1 MSGAEYSNARV
12 CARGSVLEVSLD
24 IKNRTRE
31 TWTPETFS
39 LGWQFFDPQSNLFIQ
54 EGAWTPVAGNIAPGA
69 AAKFEISIPFPP
81 EAGAYEIYVSH
92 IQPSCGWAFAR
103 GQAFL
108 RILVNALAEGDN
120 SRIVEV
126 DNSRIAEGDNSQI
139 HVLAQEIATV
149 RWLRWRRFWTALPM
163 LFASPLRTIAQ
174 NHRLI
179 RSMARRDILARYRG
193 SFGDV
198 FWTVLNP
205 LLLMATYFF
214 VFGIVLR
221 TRFGAD
227 QSRTGFALYFLA
239 GMLPWLAFSEPVGRA
254 ASVILEHRNFVKKLV
269 FPLDTL
275 PVNQV
280 VSGLVT
286 ELFGAAVFVAGLL
299 VMRHTVPAAVLWL
312 PVLLV
317 PQLLF
322 TLGICWFLAAL
333 GVYMR
338 DLGQIMA
345 LVLTL
350 WFFITPICYPEST
363 NLSPAIAAVMRQ
375 NPLYVLVRGYR
386 AVFLEGHAP
395 EFLPVLKLWAIAL
408 ALFFLGHVWFYRL
421 RKSFAD
427 VI

>member
-1 MSGAEYSNARV
+1 MSYRDVRV
-12 CARGSVLEVSLD
+12 QARGSVLEASLS
-24 IKNRTRE
+24 IENKSRQ
-31 TWTPETFS
+31 TWTNQNFS
-39 LGWQFFDPQSNLFIQ
+39 LGWQFFDPQSNRFLQ
-54 EGAWTPVAGNIAPGA
+54 EGAWTPVAGDVAPGEA
-69 AAKFEISIPFPP
+69 ARFELSIPVPD
-81 EAGAYEIYVSH
+81 AGAYEIYVSH
-92 IQPSCGWAFAR
+92 IQPPASWAYAR
-103 GQAFL
+103 GEPFL
-108 RILVNALAEGDN
+108 RILVEASEGGLQ
-120 SRIVEV
+120 VV
-126 DNSRIAEGDNSQI
+126 
-139 HVLAQEIATV
+139 AQEMATL
-149 RWLRWRRFWTALPM
+149 RSLRWRRIRAALPR
-163 LFASPLRTIAQ
+163 LFASPVRTIAQ

-193 SFGDV
+193 SFGDF
-198 FWTVLNP
+198 FWTILNP

-214 VFGIVLR
+214 VFGIVLQNR
-221 TRFGAD
+221 YGAD
-227 QSRTGFALYFLA
+227 QSRTGFALYFIA

-275 PVNQV
+275 PVNHV
-280 VSGLVT
+280 LAGLVT
-286 ELFGAAVFVAGLL
+286 ELFGAGVFIAALL
-299 VMRHTVPAAVLWL
+299 IIRHSVPAAVLWL

-322 TLGICWFLAAL
+322 TLGLCWFLAAL

-345 LVLTL
+345 LVLTI
-350 WFFITPICYPEST
+350 WFFITPICYQEST
-363 NLSPAIAAVMRQ
+363 NLSPAVLAVMRQ
-375 NPLYVLVRGYR
+375 NPLYTLVRGYR

-395 EFLPVLKLWAIAL
+395 ELLPLVKLWVIAL

>member
-1 MSGAEYSNARV
+1 MNAEYLDIAVR
-12 CARGSVLEVSLD
+12 AQEGLLKVSLAAR
-24 IKNRTRE
+24 NRSRE
-31 TWTPETFS
+31 IWKPENFS
-39 LGWQFFDPQSNLFIQ
+39 LGWQFFDPQSNRFIE
-54 EGAWTPVAGNIAPGA
+54 EGAWTPVAGNVSPGETA
-69 AAKFEISIPFPP
+69 SFEISIPFPP

-92 IQPSCGWAFAR
+92 IQPSEGWAYSR
-103 GQAFL
+103 GEPFL
-108 RILVNALAEGDN
+108 RILVHAADGD
-120 SRIVEV
+120 V
-126 DNSRIAEGDNSQI
+126 Q
-139 HVLAQEIATV
+139 VLAQEITTV
-149 RWLRWRRFWTALPM
+149 RSLRWRRIWTALPK
-163 LFASPLRTIAQ
+163 LFASPLRTLVQ

-179 RSMARRDILARYRG
+179 GSMARRDILARYRG

-205 LLLMATYFF
+205 LLLMTTYFF

-286 ELFGAAVFVAGLL
+286 ELFGAGVFVAGLL
-299 VMRHTVPAAVLWL
+299 IIRHSLPAAVLWL
-312 PVLLV
+312 PVLLI

-322 TLGICWFLAAL
+322 TLGVCWFLAAL

-363 NLSPAIAAVMRQ
+363 NLSPAIEAVMRQ
-375 NPLYVLVRGYR
+375 NPLYMLVRGYR

-395 EFLPVLKLWAIAL
+395 ELLPLVKLWAIAL

>member
-1 MSGAEYSNARV
+1 MSAEYRDVQVRV
-12 CARGSVLEVSLD
+12 EGSALEVSLSMAN
-24 IKNRTRE
+24 KSRE
-31 TWTPETFS
+31 TWSPENFS
-39 LGWQFFDPQSNLFIQ
+39 LGWQFFDPQSNRFIE
-54 EGAWTPVAGNIAPGA
+54 EGAWIPVAGAVGPNAN
-69 AAKFEISIPFPP
+69 AKFAISIPFPP
-81 EAGAYEIYVSH
+81 EPGEYEIYVSH
-92 IQPSCGWAFAR
+92 IESPGGWAYSR
-103 GQAFL
+103 GEPFL
-108 RILVNALAEGDN
+108 RILIHAGDGGL
-120 SRIVEV
+120 RILE
-126 DNSRIAEGDNSQI
+126 
-139 HVLAQEIATV
+139 QEITTV
-149 RWLRWRRFWTALPM
+149 RSLRRRQIWAALPK
-163 LFASPLRTIAQ
+163 LFATPVRTIAQ

-198 FWTVLNP
+198 FWTILNP
-205 LLLMATYFF
+205 LLLMTTYFF
-214 VFGIVLR
+214 VFGIVLQS
-221 TRFGAD
+221 RFGAD

-254 ASVILEHRNFVKKLV
+254 AYVILEHRNFVKKLV

-286 ELFGAAVFVAGLL
+286 ELFGAGVFVAGLL
-299 VMRHTVPAAVLWL
+299 IIRHTLPLAVLWL
-312 PVLLV
+312 PVLLI

-345 LVLTL
+345 LVLTM
-350 WFFITPICYPEST
+350 WFFITPICYQEST
-363 NLSPAIAAVMRQ
+363 NLSPAISAVMRQ

-395 EFLPVLKLWAIAL
+395 ELVPLLKLWAIAL
-408 ALFFLGHVWFYRL
+408 VLFFLGHVWFYRL

>member
-1 MSGAEYSNARV
+1 MSAEYSELRILP
-12 CARGSVLEVSLD
+12 RGSVLEVSVS
-24 IKNRTRE
+24 IKNKSRE
-31 TWTPETFS
+31 TWTPEKFS
-39 LGWQFFDPQSNLFIQ
+39 LGWQFYDPQSSVFIE
-54 EGAWTPVAGNIAPGA
+54 EGAWTPLSADVPPGA
-69 AAKFEISIPFPP
+69 SAQFEIAIPIPSDS
-81 EAGAYEIYVSH
+81 GGYEVYLSH
-92 IQPSCGWAFAR
+92 IQQPGGWGYAR
-103 GQAFL
+103 GERFVHIGVEAVDGQL
-108 RILVNALAEGDN
+108 RILE
-120 SRIVEV
+120 
-126 DNSRIAEGDNSQI
+126 
-139 HVLAQEIATV
+139 QEITTV
-149 RWLRWRRFWTALPM
+149 RSLRWRRIWAALPK
-163 LFASPLRTIAQ
+163 LIASPVRTVVQ

-221 TRFGAD
+221 RPD
-227 QSRTGFALYFLA
+227 QSRSAFALYFLA

-254 ASVILEHRNFVKKLV
+254 SYVILEYRNFVKKLV

-286 ELFGAAVFVAGLL
+286 ELFGAGIFIVALL
-299 VMRHTVPAAVLWL
+299 IIRHAVPAAVLWL
-312 PVLLV
+312 PVLLI

-345 LVLTL
+345 LVLTI
-350 WFFITPICYPEST
+350 WFFLTPICYPEST

-375 NPLYVLVRGYR
+375 NPLYLLVRGYR

-395 EFLPVLKLWAIAL
+395 ELYPLVKFWAIAL
-408 ALFFLGHVWFYRL
+408 VLFFLGHVWFYRL
-421 RKSFAD
+421 RKNFAD

>member
-1 MSGAEYSNARV
+1 VNVQVRAQGTELQISV
-12 CARGSVLEVSLD
+12 VLE
-24 IKNRTRE
+24 NRSRH
-31 TWTPETFS
+31 TWTSENFS
-39 LGWQFFDPQSNLFIQ
+39 LGWQLYDPQSSVFIE
-54 EGAWTPVAGNIAPGA
+54 EGAWTPVSTDVPPGST
-69 AAKFEISIPFPP
+69 AKFDIAIPIQP
-81 EAGAYEIYVSH
+81 ASGAYEVYVSP
-92 IQPSCGWAFAR
+92 IQTPSGWAYHR
-103 GQAFL
+103 GERFL
-108 RILVNALAEGDN
+108 HINVAAE
-120 SRIVEV
+120 
-126 DNSRIAEGDNSQI
+126 NSQLQI
-139 HVLAQEIATV
+139 LGSEITTV
-149 RWLRWRRFWTALPM
+149 RALRWRRMWAALPK
-163 LFASPLRTIAQ
+163 LIAAPVRAIVQ

-214 VFGIVLR
+214 VFGVVLR
-221 TRFGAD
+221 RPD
-227 QSRTGFALYFLA
+227 QSRSAFALYFLA

-254 ASVILEHRNFVKKLV
+254 AFVILEYRNFVKKLV

-280 VSGLVT
+280 LSGLVT
-286 ELFGAAVFVAGLL
+286 ELFGAGIFVAALL
-299 VMRHTVPAAVLWL
+299 IIRHAVPAAVLWL
-312 PVLLV
+312 PVLLI

-345 LVLTL
+345 LVLTI

-363 NLSPAIAAVMRQ
+363 NLSPAIAALMRQ
-375 NPLYVLVRGYR
+375 NPLYILVREYR
-386 AVFLEGHAP
+386 EVFLEGHAP
-395 EFLPVLKLWAIAL
+395 ELYPLAKLWAIAL
-408 ALFFLGHVWFYRL
+408 VLFFLGHVWFYRL

>member
-1 MSGAEYSNARV
+1 MKVQLRV
-12 CARGSVLEVSLD
+12 QAATLEISVVVENKS
-24 IKNRTRE
+24 RQ
-31 TWTPETFS
+31 TWTPDNFS
-39 LGWQFFDPQSNLFIQ
+39 LGWQLYDPRSSVFIE
-54 EGAWTPVAGNIAPGA
+54 EGAWTPVAADVPPGSSAQFDIA
-69 AAKFEISIPFPP
+69 IPFQPDS
-81 EAGAYEIYVSH
+81 GSYEVYLSP
-92 IQPSCGWAFAR
+92 IQKPGGWGYAR
-103 GQAFL
+103 GERFL
-108 RILVNALAEGDN
+108 RIGVEAVDGRL
-120 SRIVEV
+120 RILE
-126 DNSRIAEGDNSQI
+126 N
-139 HVLAQEIATV
+139 EITTV
-149 RWLRWRRFWTALPM
+149 RSLRWRRMWAALPK
-163 LFASPLRTIAQ
+163 LIASPVRTVVQ

-214 VFGIVLR
+214 VFGIVLQ
-221 TRFGAD
+221 TRFGPD
-227 QSRTGFALYFLA
+227 QSRTSFALYFLA
-239 GMLPWLAFSEPVGRA
+239 GMLPWLAFSEPAGRA
-254 ASVILEHRNFVKKLV
+254 AYVILEHRNFVKKLV

-286 ELFGAAVFVAGLL
+286 ELFGAAVFVTGLL
-299 VMRHTVPAAVLWL
+299 IVRHTVPATVLWL
-312 PVLLV
+312 PVLII

-322 TLGICWFLAAL
+322 TLGVCWFLAAL

-350 WFFITPICYPEST
+350 WFFITPICYPESAK
-363 NLSPAIAAVMRQ
+363 LSPVISAVMRE

-395 EFLPVLKLWAIAL
+395 ELFPLLKLWAIAL

>member
-1 MSGAEYSNARV
+1 MTAGYRDVRV
-12 CARGSVLEVSLD
+12 RAKGSVLEVSLS
-24 IKNRTRE
+24 ITNKSRE
-31 TWTPETFS
+31 TWTPGNFS
-39 LGWQFFDPQSNLFIQ
+39 LGAQFFDPQSNVFIE
-54 EGAWTPVAGNIAPGA
+54 EGSWTPVSGDVPPGA
-69 AAKFEISIPFPP
+69 AANFEISIPFST
-81 EAGAYEIYVSH
+81 EAGAYEIYLSH
-92 IQPSCGWAFAR
+92 IQAQNGWAYSR
-103 GQAFL
+103 GEPFL
-108 RILVNALAEGDN
+108 HILVEAAADEPGAQL
-120 SRIVEV
+120 R
-126 DNSRIAEGDNSQI
+126 
-139 HVLAQEIATV
+139 VLEQEITTV
-149 RWLRWRRFWTALPM
+149 RSLRLRRMWAALPK
-163 LFASPLRTIAQ
+163 LFASPLRTIGQ

-205 LLLMATYFF
+205 LLLMSTYFF
-214 VFGIVLR
+214 VFGIVLQS
-221 TRFGAD
+221 RFPGD
-227 QSRTGFALYFLA
+227 RSRTGFALYFLA

-254 ASVILEHRNFVKKLV
+254 ASVILEHRSFVKKLV

-280 VSGLVT
+280 LAGLVT
-286 ELFGAAVFVAGLL
+286 ELFAAGVFIAGLL
-299 VMRHTVPAAVLWL
+299 IIRHTVPAAVLWL
-312 PVLLV
+312 PALLI

-350 WFFITPICYPEST
+350 WFFITPICYPESA
-363 NLSPAIAAVMRQ
+363 NLSPTILAVMRQ
-375 NPLYVLVRGYR
+375 NPLYTLVRGYR

-395 EFLPVLKLWAIAL
+395 ELLPLVKLWVIAL
-408 ALFFLGHVWFYRL
+408 VLFFLGHVWFYRL

>member
-1 MSGAEYSNARV
+1 MNAQVSAQGAVVQIAAVVENKSRQ
-12 CARGSVLEVSLD
+12 
-24 IKNRTRE
+24 
-31 TWTPETFS
+31 TWTPENFS
-39 LGWQFFDPQSNLFIQ
+39 LGWQLYDPQTSVFIE
-54 EGAWTPVAGNIAPGA
+54 EGAWTPVSTDVPPGA
-69 AAKFEISIPFPP
+69 SASFDLEIPFQ
-81 EAGAYEIYVSH
+81 ADSGAYEIYVSP
-92 IQPSCGWAFAR
+92 IQPPDGWGYAR
-103 GQAFL
+103 GEQFSHIVVEAVDGQL
-108 RILVNALAEGDN
+108 RILE
-120 SRIVEV
+120 
-126 DNSRIAEGDNSQI
+126 
-139 HVLAQEIATV
+139 QEITTM
-149 RWLRWRRFWTALPM
+149 RWLRWRRMWSALPK
-163 LFASPLRTIAQ
+163 LVASPVRTVVQ

-214 VFGIVLR
+214 VFGIILQ
-221 TRFGAD
+221 TRFGPD

-254 ASVILEHRNFVKKLV
+254 AYVILEHRNFVKKLV

-286 ELFGAAVFVAGLL
+286 ELFGAAVFVVGLL
-299 VMRHTVPAAVLWL
+299 VVRHTLPATVLWL
-312 PVLLV
+312 PVLV
-317 PQLLF
+317 IPQMLF

-350 WFFITPICYPEST
+350 WFFVTPICYPEST
-363 NLSPAIAAVMRQ
+363 RLSPAISAVMRQ
-375 NPLYVLVRGYR
+375 NPLYILVRLYR
-386 AVFLEGHAP
+386 EIFLEARAP
-395 EFLPVLKLWAIAL
+395 ELYPLAKLWVIAL
-408 ALFFLGHVWFYRL
+408 VLFFLGHVWFYRL

>member
-1 MSGAEYSNARV
+1 MNAEYLDIAVRV
-12 CARGSVLEVSLD
+12 QEGLLKVSLAVR
-24 IKNRTRE
+24 NRSRE
-31 TWTPETFS
+31 IWKPENFS
-39 LGWQFFDPQSNLFIQ
+39 IGWQFFDPQSHRFIK
-54 EGAWTPVAGNIAPGA
+54 EGAWTPVASNISPGETA
-69 AAKFEISIPFPP
+69 SLEISIAFPP

-92 IQPSCGWAFAR
+92 IQPSEGWAYSR
-103 GQAFL
+103 GEPFL
-108 RILVNALAEGDN
+108 RILVHAADGD
-120 SRIVEV
+120 VQV
-126 DNSRIAEGDNSQI
+126 Q
-139 HVLAQEIATV
+139 AQEITTV
-149 RWLRWRRFWTALPM
+149 RSLRWRRFWAALPQ

-179 RSMARRDILARYRG
+179 GSMARRDILARYRG

-205 LLLMATYFF
+205 LLLMTTYFF

-221 TRFGAD
+221 TRFGPD

-286 ELFGAAVFVAGLL
+286 ELFGAGVFVAGLL
-299 VMRHTVPAAVLWL
+299 IIRHSLPAAVLWL
-312 PVLLV
+312 PVLLI

-322 TLGICWFLAAL
+322 TLGVCWFLAAL

-375 NPLYVLVRGYR
+375 NPLYMLVRGYR

-395 EFLPVLKLWAIAL
+395 ELVPLVKLWAIAL

>member
-1 MSGAEYSNARV
+1 MNAEYLDIDVRV
-12 CARGSVLEVSLD
+12 QEAVLKVSLTVR
-24 IKNRTRE
+24 NRSRE
-31 TWTPETFS
+31 TWTPENFS
-39 LGWQFFDPQSNLFIQ
+39 LGWQFFDPQIHRFIE
-54 EGAWTPVAGNIAPGA
+54 EGEWIPAPYEVRPGA
-69 AAKFEISIPFPP
+69 SAKFEVSIPFPP
-81 EAGAYEIYVSH
+81 EAGAYEMYLSH
-92 IQPSCGWAFAR
+92 IQPSSGWAYA
-103 GQAFL
+103 GGEPFL
-108 RILVNALAEGDN
+108 RILVDAADGQIL
-120 SRIVEV
+120 IV
-126 DNSRIAEGDNSQI
+126 
-139 HVLAQEIATV
+139 AQEITTV
-149 RWLRWRRFWTALPM
+149 RSLRWRRIWAALPK
-163 LFASPLRTIAQ
+163 LLASPLRTIAQ

-179 RSMARRDILARYRG
+179 GSMARRDILARYRG

-198 FWTVLNP
+198 FWTILNP

-214 VFGIVLR
+214 VFGIVLQS
-221 TRFGAD
+221 RFGPD

-254 ASVILEHRNFVKKLV
+254 AYVILEHRNFVKKLV

-286 ELFGAAVFVAGLL
+286 ELFGAGVFVAGLL
-299 VMRHTVPAAVLWL
+299 IIRHSVPAAVLWL
-312 PVLLV
+312 PVLLI

-345 LVLTL
+345 LVLTM
-350 WFFITPICYPEST
+350 WFFITPICYQEST
-363 NLSPAIAAVMRQ
+363 ALSPVISAVMRK

-395 EFLPVLKLWAIAL
+395 EFLPLAKLWVIAL
-408 ALFFLGHVWFYRL
+408 VFFFLGHVWFYRL

>member
-1 MSGAEYSNARV
+1 
-12 CARGSVLEVSLD
+12 
-24 IKNRTRE
+24 
-31 TWTPETFS
+31 
-39 LGWQFFDPQSNLFIQ
+39 
-54 EGAWTPVAGNIAPGA
+54 
-69 AAKFEISIPFPP
+69 
-81 EAGAYEIYVSH
+81 
-92 IQPSCGWAFAR
+92 
-103 GQAFL
+103 
-108 RILVNALAEGDN
+108 
-120 SRIVEV
+120 
-126 DNSRIAEGDNSQI
+126 
-139 HVLAQEIATV
+139 
-149 RWLRWRRFWTALPM
+149 
-163 LFASPLRTIAQ
+163 
-174 NHRLI
+174 
-179 RSMARRDILARYRG
+179 MARRDILARYRG

-214 VFGIVLR
+214 VFGIVLQN
-221 TRFGAD
+221 RFGPD

-254 ASVILEHRNFVKKLV
+254 AYVILEHRNFVKKLV

-286 ELFGAAVFVAGLL
+286 ELFGAGVFIAGLL
-299 VMRHTVPAAVLWL
+299 IIRHSVPIAVLWL

-322 TLGICWFLAAL
+322 TLGVCWFLAAL

-350 WFFITPICYPEST
+350 WFFITPICYQEST
-363 NLSPAIAAVMRQ
+363 NLVARD
-375 NPLYVLVRGYR
+375 LG
-386 AVFLEGHAP
+386 GDAP
-395 EFLPVLKLWAIAL
+395 ESAVRAGARVSRGISGRPRAGAASAGEVVGHRAGFI
-408 ALFFLGHVWFYRL
+408 FSGHVWFYRL

>member
-1 MSGAEYSNARV
+1 MNVQVSAQA
-12 CARGSVLEVSLD
+12 ALLEISLS
-24 IKNRTRE
+24 IENKSRQ

-39 LGWQFFDPQSNLFIQ
+39 LGWQLYDPQSSVFI
-54 EGAWTPVAGNIAPGA
+54 EDGAWTPVAADVPPGA
-69 AAKFEISIPFPP
+69 SAQFDIQIPFQP
-81 EAGAYEIYVSH
+81 GSGGYEVYVSP
-92 IQPSCGWAFAR
+92 IQSPGGWAYAR
-103 GQAFL
+103 GDRFL
-108 RILVNALAEGDN
+108 RIRVEAQDSAL
-120 SRIVEV
+120 
-126 DNSRIAEGDNSQI
+126 QI
-139 HVLAQEIATV
+139 LGHEITT
-149 RWLRWRRFWTALPM
+149 LRFLRLHRMWAALPR
-163 LFASPLRTIAQ
+163 LLASPLRSIFQ
-174 NHRLI
+174 NRRLI

-214 VFGIVLR
+214 VFGVVLR
-221 TRFGAD
+221 RPD
-227 QSRTGFALYFLA
+227 QSRSAFALYFLA

-254 ASVILEHRNFVKKLV
+254 AFVILEYRNFVKKLV

-286 ELFGAAVFVAGLL
+286 ELFGAGIFVAALL
-299 VMRHTVPAAVLWL
+299 IIRHAVPAAVLWL
-312 PVLLV
+312 PALLI

-345 LVLTL
+345 LVLTI

-363 NLSPAIAAVMRQ
+363 NLSPPIAALMRQ
-375 NPLYVLVRGYR
+375 NPLYILVREYR
-386 AVFLEGHAP
+386 EIFLEGHAP
-395 EFLPVLKLWAIAL
+395 ELFPLVKLWAIAL
-408 ALFFLGHVWFYRL
+408 VLFFLGHVWFYRL

>member
-1 MSGAEYSNARV
+1 MSAQYQDVAVRAQGAELKLSFALLNQSR
-12 CARGSVLEVSLD
+12 EVWKPGRL
-24 IKNRTRE
+24 
-31 TWTPETFS
+31 S
-39 LGWQFFDPQSNLFIQ
+39 LGWQFFDPDSHLFLE
-54 EGAWTPVAGNIAPGA
+54 EGAWVALEREVAPGES
-69 AAKFEISIPFPP
+69 AKFELSIAFPP
-81 EAGAYEIYVSH
+81 QDGAYEIYVSY
-92 IQPSCGWAFAR
+92 IEASEWAYAR
-103 GQAFL
+103 GESFL
-108 RILVNALAEGDN
+108 RILAESSNGQLRLLDH
-120 SRIVEV
+120 
-126 DNSRIAEGDNSQI
+126 QI
-139 HVLAQEIATV
+139 TTV
-149 RWLRWRRFWTALPM
+149 RALGWRRFWSALPG
-163 LFASPLRTIAQ
+163 LFASPVRTIVQ
-174 NHRLI
+174 NRRLI

-198 FWTVLNP
+198 FWTILNP
-205 LLLMATYFF
+205 LLLMTTYFF
-214 VFGIVLR
+214 VFGVVLQ
-221 TRFGAD
+221 TRFGPN

-254 ASVILEHRNFVKKLV
+254 AYVVLEHRNFVKKLV

-286 ELFGAAVFVAGLL
+286 EFFGAGVFVAALL
-299 VMRHTVPAAVLWL
+299 IIQHTVPAAVLWL
-312 PVLLV
+312 PLLLL

-322 TLGICWFLAAL
+322 TLGVCWFLAAL

-363 NLSPAIAAVMRQ
+363 NLSPAISAVMRQ

-395 EFLPVLKLWAIAL
+395 ELLPLVKLWIIAL

-421 RKSFAD
+421 RKNFAD

>member
-1 MSGAEYSNARV
+1 MSADYSDVRV
-12 CARGSVLEVSLD
+12 AARGAVVQVSLTVE
-24 IKNRTRE
+24 NNSRE
-31 TWTPETFS
+31 TWTKENFS
-39 LGWQFFDPQSNLFIQ
+39 FGWQFFDPQTNLFIV
-54 EGAWTPVAGNIAPGA
+54 EGAWTPIARDVAPRTSEQ
-69 AAKFEISIPFPP
+69 FEISIPMPP
-81 EAGAYEIYVSH
+81 EPGEYEIYLSH
-92 IQPSCGWAFAR
+92 MRPPEGWAYAR
-103 GQAFL
+103 GERFVRISVVVAANGEIRVL
-108 RILVNALAEGDN
+108 RH
-120 SRIVEV
+120 EV
-126 DNSRIAEGDNSQI
+126 T
-139 HVLAQEIATV
+139 TV
-149 RWLRWRRFWTALPM
+149 RAVRWQRIRRALPR
-163 LFASPLRTIAQ
+163 LFASPVRTITL

-179 RSMARRDILARYRG
+179 GSMARRDILARYRG

-198 FWTVLNP
+198 FWTILNP
-205 LLLMATYFF
+205 LLLMSTYFF
-214 VFGIVLR
+214 VFGIVLQS
-221 TRFGAD
+221 RFGPD
-227 QSRTGFALYFLA
+227 QSRTAFALYFLA

-254 ASVILEHRNFVKKLV
+254 AYVILEHRNFVKKLV

-286 ELFGAAVFVAGLL
+286 ELFGALVFVAGLL
-299 VMRHTVPAAVLWL
+299 IIRHTVPAAVLWL
-312 PVLLV
+312 PVLLI
-317 PQLLF
+317 PQLLL

-345 LVLTL
+345 LVLTV
-350 WFFITPICYPEST
+350 WFFVTPICYPESK
-363 NLSPAIAAVMRQ
+363 NLSPLVTAAMRV

-395 EFLPVLKLWAIAL
+395 ELAPLLKLWAVAL

>member
-1 MSGAEYSNARV
+1 MKAEVRAQGTELQISI
-12 CARGSVLEVSLD
+12 VLE
-24 IKNRTRE
+24 NRSRQI
-31 TWTPETFS
+31 WTPENFS
-39 LGWQFFDPQSNLFIQ
+39 LGWQLYDPQSSVFI
-54 EGAWTPVAGNIAPGA
+54 EDGAWTPVSTDVPPGST
-69 AAKFEISIPFPP
+69 AKFDIAIPFQPDS
-81 EAGAYEIYVSH
+81 GSYEVYVSP
-92 IQPSCGWAFAR
+92 IEKPSGWAYDR
-103 GQAFL
+103 GERFL
-108 RILVNALAEGDN
+108 RVDVSAE
-120 SRIVEV
+120 
-126 DNSRIAEGDNSQI
+126 NSQLQ
-139 HVLAQEIATV
+139 VLGQEITTV
-149 RWLRWRRFWTALPM
+149 RSLRWRSFFRALPR
-163 LFASPLRTIAQ
+163 LIAAPVLAIAQ

-214 VFGIVLR
+214 VFGVVLR
-221 TRFGAD
+221 RPD
-227 QSRTGFALYFLA
+227 QSRSAFALYFLA

-254 ASVILEHRNFVKKLV
+254 AFVILEYRNFVKKLV

-286 ELFGAAVFVAGLL
+286 ELFGAGIFVAALL
-299 VMRHTVPAAVLWL
+299 IIRHAVPAAVLWL
-312 PVLLV
+312 PVMLI

-345 LVLTL
+345 LILTI
-350 WFFITPICYPEST
+350 WFFITPICYPESA
-363 NLSPAIAAVMRQ
+363 NLSPAIAALMRQ
-375 NPLYVLVRGYR
+375 NPLYILVREYR
-386 AVFLEGHAP
+386 EIFLEGHAP
-395 EFLPVLKLWAIAL
+395 EIYPLAKLWAIAL

>member
-1 MSGAEYSNARV
+1 MSPQYRDIQLRTQASELRI
-12 CARGSVLEVSLD
+12 SVVIE
-24 IKNRTRE
+24 NRSRK
-31 TWTPETFS
+31 TWTPDNFS
-39 LGWQFFDPQSNLFIQ
+39 LGWQFYDPQSGSFIE
-54 EGAWTPVAGNIAPGA
+54 EGAWTPVSADVPPGA
-69 AAKFEISIPFPP
+69 AATFDIAIPFPP
-81 EAGAYEIYVSH
+81 DSGGYEVYLSP
-92 IQPSCGWAFAR
+92 IQQPDGWAYDR
-103 GQAFL
+103 GEQFL
-108 RILVNALAEGDN
+108 RIGLEALDG
-120 SRIVEV
+120 SLR
-126 DNSRIAEGDNSQI
+126 
-139 HVLAQEIATV
+139 VLTNEITTV
-149 RWLRWRRFWTALPM
+149 RALRWRRICSALPK
-163 LFASPLRTIAQ
+163 LLAAPVRAIAQ

-221 TRFGAD
+221 TRFGPD
-227 QSRTGFALYFLA
+227 QSRTAFALYFLA

-254 ASVILEHRNFVKKLV
+254 AFVIMEHRNFVKKLV

-286 ELFGAAVFVAGLL
+286 ELFGAGVFVAALL
-299 VMRHTVPAAVLWL
+299 VIRHAVPAAVLWL

-322 TLGICWFLAAL
+322 TLGVCWFLAAL

-345 LVLTL
+345 LVLTI

-363 NLSPAIAAVMRQ
+363 SLSPAITAVMRQ

-386 AVFLEGHAP
+386 DVFLDGHAP
-395 EFLPVLKLWAIAL
+395 ELFPLLKIWAIAL
-408 ALFFLGHVWFYRL
+408 VVFYLGYVWFYRL

>member
-1 MSGAEYSNARV
+1 MNHRARNRRASRAAYQNLEVRAAGAT
-12 CARGSVLEVSLD
+12 LEVSLTLPNSPRE
-24 IKNRTRE
+24 KNSSVGCQFYDPAAGLFIE
-31 TWTPETFS
+31 EGPWTPAA
-39 LGWQFFDPQSNLFIQ
+39 PK
-54 EGAWTPVAGNIAPGA
+54 VALA
-69 AAKFEISIPFPP
+69 IPFPP
-81 EAGAYEIYVSH
+81 APGSYELRIAEVG
-92 IQPSCGWAFAR
+92 PEGWAHAR
-103 GQAFL
+103 GRPFL
-108 RILVNALAEGDN
+108 RILAEVNDGGKV
-120 SRIVEV
+120 R
-126 DNSRIAEGDNSQI
+126 
-139 HVLAQEIATV
+139 VLSEEITTLRAI
-149 RWLRWRRFWTALPM
+149 RWWSFWTELPK
-163 LFASPLRTIAQ
+163 LFARPLRAIAQ

-205 LLLMATYFF
+205 LLLMSTYFF
-214 VFGIVLR
+214 VFGIVLQ
-221 TRFGAD
+221 TRFGPD

-254 ASVILEHRNFVKKLV
+254 ASVILEYRNFVKKLV

-286 ELFGAAVFVAGLL
+286 EFFGAGVFVCGLL
-299 VMRHTVPAAVLWL
+299 IIRHAIPASVLWL
-312 PVLLV
+312 PALLV

-322 TLGICWFLAAL
+322 TLGVCWFLAAL

-363 NLSPAIAAVMRQ
+363 NLSPLVTATMRQ
-375 NPLYVLVRGYR
+375 NPLYILVRGYR
-386 AVFLEGHAP
+386 DVFLEGHAP
-395 EFLPVLKLWAIAL
+395 ELMPLAKLWVIAL
-408 ALFFLGHVWFYRL
+408 AAFFLGHVWFYRL

>member
-1 MSGAEYSNARV
+1 MSSAEYSGVQVRV
-12 CARGSVLEVSLD
+12 QGSVLEVSLAIENKSRD
-24 IKNRTRE
+24 I
-31 TWTPETFS
+31 WTPANFS
-39 LGWQFFDPQSNLFIQ
+39 LGRQFFDPQSNLFIE
-54 EGAWTPVAGNIAPGA
+54 EGAWTPPAGDVPPGA
-69 AAKFEISIPFPP
+69 KGKFEIAIPFPP
-81 EAGAYEIYVSH
+81 ETGAYEIYVSH
-92 IQPSCGWAFAR
+92 IQQPGGWAYR
-103 GQAFL
+103 HGQPFL
-108 RILVNALAEGDN
+108 RIV
-120 SRIVEV
+120 VEAS
-126 DNSRIAEGDNSQI
+126 DGQLR
-139 HVLAQEIATV
+139 VLQNEITT
-149 RWLRWRRFWTALPM
+149 LRSLHWRRAWAALPK
-163 LFASPLRTIAQ
+163 LFASPVRTIAQ

-198 FWTVLNP
+198 FWTLLNP

-239 GMLPWLAFSEPVGRA
+239 GMLPWLAFSEPVGRSA
-254 ASVILEHRNFVKKLV
+254 YVILEHRNFVKKLV

-299 VMRHTVPAAVLWL
+299 IIRHTVPAAVLWL

-322 TLGICWFLAAL
+322 TLGVCWFLAAL

-338 DLGQIMA
+338 DLGQIMT
-345 LVLTL
+345 LILTL

-363 NLSPAIAAVMRQ
+363 NLSPAISAVIRQ

-395 EFLPVLKLWAIAL
+395 ELLPLVKLWAIAL

>member
-1 MSGAEYSNARV
+1 MSSGEYRDIQV
-12 CARGSVLEVSLD
+12 GTEGSELEVSLS
-24 IKNRTRE
+24 IENKSRA
-31 TWTPETFS
+31 TWTPENLS
-39 LGWQFFDPQSNLFIQ
+39 LGWQFYDPQSNRFIE
-54 EGAWTPVAGNIAPGA
+54 EGAWTPVSGDVAPGA
-69 AAKFEISIPFPP
+69 IAKFEVSIPFPP
-81 EAGAYEIYVSH
+81 EEGAYEIYLSH
-92 IQPSCGWAFAR
+92 IQASDGWAYAR
-103 GQAFL
+103 GEAFL
-108 RILVNALAEGDN
+108 RILVEEAGGHPRVLEQ
-120 SRIVEV
+120 EV
-126 DNSRIAEGDNSQI
+126 T
-139 HVLAQEIATV
+139 TV
-149 RWLRWRRFWTALPM
+149 RSLRWRRIRKAVPQ
-163 LFASPLRTIAQ
+163 LFSTPLRTISQ

-214 VFGIVLR
+214 VFGIVLQS
-221 TRFGAD
+221 RFGAD

-254 ASVILEHRNFVKKLV
+254 AYVILEHRNFVKKLV

-275 PVNQV
+275 PVNHV

-286 ELFGAAVFVAGLL
+286 ELFGAGVFVAALL
-299 VMRHTVPAAVLWL
+299 VIRHSVPAAILWL

-322 TLGICWFLAAL
+322 TLGVCWFLSAL

-345 LVLTL
+345 LILTI
-350 WFFITPICYPEST
+350 WFFITPICYQEST
-363 NLSPAIAAVMRQ
+363 SLSPAITAVMRQ

-395 EFLPVLKLWAIAL
+395 ELLPLVKLWAIAL
-408 ALFFLGHVWFYRL
+408 ALFFLGHVWFNRL
-421 RKSFAD
+421 RKNFAD

>member
-1 MSGAEYSNARV
+1 MRTSAPYRDVQVRA
-12 CARGSVLEVSLD
+12 CAAAIDVSLA
-24 IKNRTRE
+24 IQNNSRV
-31 TWTPETFS
+31 TWTPEDFS
-39 LGWQFFDPQSNLFIQ
+39 AAWQFYDPESHRFIE
-54 EGAWTPVAGNIAPGA
+54 EGEWMPVERDIPPDA
-69 AAKFEISIPFPP
+69 AARFRISIAFPP
-81 EAGAYEIYVSH
+81 EAGVYEIYLSH
-92 IQPSCGWAFAR
+92 IQTPDGWAYAR
-103 GQAFL
+103 GEPFL
-108 RILVNALAEGDN
+108 RILVEVGSEG
-120 SRIVEV
+120 S
-126 DNSRIAEGDNSQI
+126 EGELR
-139 HVLAQEIATV
+139 VLTQEITT
-149 RWLRWRRFWTALPM
+149 LRSLHWRRIWAALPK

-179 RSMARRDILARYRG
+179 GSMARRDILARYRG

-198 FWTVLNP
+198 FWTILNP

-214 VFGIVLR
+214 VFGIVLQN
-221 TRFGAD
+221 RFGPD

-254 ASVILEHRNFVKKLV
+254 AYVILEHRNFVKKLV

-286 ELFGAAVFVAGLL
+286 ELFGAGVFIAGLL
-299 VMRHTVPAAVLWL
+299 IIRHSVPIAILWL

-322 TLGICWFLAAL
+322 TLGVCWFLAAL

-345 LVLTL
+345 LVLTM
-350 WFFITPICYPEST
+350 WFFITPICYQEST
-363 NLSPAIAAVMRQ
+363 TLSPAISAVMRQ

-395 EFLPVLKLWAIAL
+395 ALLPLVKLWAIAL